1 MSFAIMEDTFQAKQI
16 QQLLYAKKTMYTWK
30 NQFFNTFLIRVWIEK
45 TLSANQD
52 LAKSW
57 KNQIFNTF
65 LNRIWIEKS
74 IHQNQDFAKSW
85 KNQFFNT
92 F

>member
-45 TLSANQD
+45 TLSANQERSCQK
-52 LAKSW
+52 LK
-57 KNQIFNTF
+57 
-65 LNRIWIEKS
+65 KS
-74 IHQNQDFAKSW
+74 IFQYFLKLE
-85 KNQFFNT
+85 FE
-92 F
+92 